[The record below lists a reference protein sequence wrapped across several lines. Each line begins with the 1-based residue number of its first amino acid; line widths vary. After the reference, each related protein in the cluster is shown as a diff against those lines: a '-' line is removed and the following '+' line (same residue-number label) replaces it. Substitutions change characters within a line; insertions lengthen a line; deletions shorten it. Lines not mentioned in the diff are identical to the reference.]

1 MDEKNKTKKTQK
13 NRKQKTNK
21 KILSGCT
28 TCLFTMR
35 QEDQSFNKALL

>member
-1 MDEKNKTKKTQK
+1 MNEKNKNEKNKNKKKT
-13 NRKQKTNK
+13 TNK
-21 KILSGCT
+21 QILHGCT